1 MTAEVALLNR
11 EAVALAADSAASL
24 MGYDQ
29 PKIYNS
35 ANKIFTLSPTEPV
48 AAMVFNSGALGS
60 VPWETII
67 KEYRREHGSK
77 PRSTIEKYSKRLLK
91 YLAPFLKRHASRS
104 HISHTVR
111 VVDLELQKLW
121 SEVVS
126 SAGEAFLEGAQVSLD
141 AAEYVIEALID
152 RRIEQFQLAESMIDM
167 SQEEAQKQIIDA
179 IPRLDDYIKEQF
191 EGVELSA
198 ETLDKIKVMLQSA
211 LRSGETQHWSS
222 GLVVTGFGRDEV
234 FPSLVHHQICGLGHN
249 RVYFKTIENIR
260 IGENNPASIQPFAQT
275 DMISSFIYG
284 LDPAMYQ
291 AVYSTVHKIISKLV
305 DRMISLLDFND
316 ILSSQPAEHLNS
328 SRDEFMNLFES
339 EVQQHMTYQSYL
351 PIMNVVAAL
360 PKEELAD
367 LAEAL
372 VNITTVRRRVTPVA
386 ETVGG
391 PCDVAVISKGDGFVW
406 IKRKHYFTPELNP
419 RYFRRDEKI

>member
-11 EAVALAADSAASL
+11 EAVALAADSAVSL

-48 AAMVFNSGALGS
+48 AVMVFNSGALGS

-67 KEYRREHGSK
+67 KEYRREYGSK
-77 PRSTIEKYSKRLLK
+77 PRGTIDKYSKRLLK
-91 YLAPFLKRHASRS
+91 YLVPFLKKHAPQS
-104 HISHTVR
+104 HISHTIR
-111 VVDLELQKLW
+111 VVNLELQKLW
-121 SEVVS
+121 SEVVN
-126 SAGEAFLEGAQVSLD
+126 SAGEAFLEGAKVSLD
-141 AAEYVIEALID
+141 AAEYVIEVLID
-152 RRIEQFQLAESMIDM
+152 GRLEQFQLEESMIDM
-167 SQEEAQKQIIDA
+167 SQMEAEKQIIGA
-179 IPRLDDYIKEQF
+179 IPQLDDYIKEQF
-191 EGVELSA
+191 EGVELSDH
-198 ETLDKIKVMLQSA
+198 TLDKIKAILQSA
-211 LRSGETQHWSS
+211 LRSGSAQDWSS

-234 FPSLVHHQICGLGHN
+234 LPSLVHHQICGLGQN
-249 RVYFKTIENIR
+249 KVYFKTIEEIR
-260 IGENNPASIQPFAQT
+260 IDEDNPASIQPFAQT
-275 DMISSFIYG
+275 DMISSFMNG
-284 LDPAMYQ
+284 LDPRMYT
-291 AVYSTVHKIISKLV
+291 AVHSTVNRIFGKLI
-305 DRMISLLDFND
+305 DRINSLLDSND
-316 ILSSQPAEHLNS
+316 NRSDQSGEHLS
-328 SRDEFMNLFES
+328 ASRDEFMKLFES
-339 EVQQHMTYQSYL
+339 EVQQHMIYQSYL

-372 VNITTVRRRVTPVA
+372 VNITSVRRRVTPVA